1 MTRPRLNGPTVVAY
15 VQLSLVAFFMTG
27 FGATQALLRDEQ
39 DTSKV
44 VGGLH
49 ATIFALTGIMAALV
63 TPRLVARFGRSR
75 VLVMG
80 AYAFSGGL
88 AGYLLPLGPGVTLP
102 SVGIISLGAAT
113 LIICFS
119 AFLMDHQGSAGP
131 SSLTQANAFAAGA
144 SVLAPIAIGLGA
156 AMTLG
161 WRFSLWISLIA
172 LVVLALFAHR
182 RMAVIIDKTQ
192 HDGHDAIAWRDM
204 PRPMWWSVVLVAVFS
219 AIELTT
225 FMWAADLLR
234 ERGGASP
241 ALGAGLIAVI
251 ALGLVVGRL
260 IGSRLAQTRT
270 IDSLLSFAGIIT
282 LIGFAVAWLSPVS
295 LVMTLGFFVV
305 GIGLSLNRPLGFA
318 RAVQASGGWA
328 TEATSLVSI
337 AGGVAFAII
346 PLALG
351 ALAEIVGI
359 HIAFLML
366 PVLLIA
372 ALIIL
377 RFHPEVET
385 RQVAR
390 VTTLAVST
398 SEQSKDLN

>member
-1 MTRPRLNGPTVVAY
+1 MTRPRLDGPTVVAY

-49 ATIFALTGIMAALV
+49 ATVFALTGIIAALV
-63 TPRLVARFGRSR
+63 TPRLVTRFGRSR
-75 VLVMG
+75 VLVLG
-80 AYAFSGGL
+80 ACAFSGGL
-88 AGYLLPLGPGVTLP
+88 AGYLLPLGPAVTLP
-102 SVGIISLGAAT
+102 SVGIISLGTAT

-119 AFLMDHQGSAGP
+119 AFLMDHQGPAGP

-161 WRFSLWISLIA
+161 WRFSLWISLVALIA
-172 LVVLALFAHR
+172 LALFAHR
-182 RMAVIIDKTQ
+182 RMAVIIDRTQ
-192 HDGHDAIAWRDM
+192 HDEQEAIAWRDM

-225 FMWAADLLR
+225 FLWAADLLR

-241 ALGAGLIAVI
+241 ALGAGLVAVI
-251 ALGLVVGRL
+251 ALGLVVGRI
-260 IGSRLAQTRT
+260 IGSKLAQTRT

-282 LIGFAVAWLSPVS
+282 LIGFAVAWLSSVP
-295 LVMTLGFFVV
+295 LIMTLGFFVV
-305 GIGLSLNRPLGFA
+305 GIGMSLNRPLGFA
-318 RAVQASGGWA
+318 RAVQTSGGWA
-328 TEATSLVSI
+328 TQATSLVSI

-359 HIAFLML
+359 HFAFLLL

-372 ALIIL
+372 ALVIL
-377 RFHPEVET
+377 RLHPDIEKGED
-385 RQVAR
+385 RDDFR
-390 VTTLAVST
+390 VRH
-398 SEQSKDLN
+398 

>member
-1 MTRPRLNGPTVVAY
+1 MARPRLDGPTVVAY

-49 ATIFALTGIMAALV
+49 ATVFALTGIIAALV
-63 TPRLVARFGRSR
+63 TPRLVTRFGRSR
-75 VLVMG
+75 VLVIG
-80 AYAFSGGL
+80 ACAFSGGL
-88 AGYLLPLGPGVTLP
+88 AGYLLPFGPAVTLP
-102 SVGIISLGAAT
+102 SVGIISLGTAT

-119 AFLMDHQGSAGP
+119 AFLMDHQGAAGP

-144 SVLAPIAIGLGA
+144 SVLAPLAIGIGA

-161 WRFSLWISLIA
+161 WRFSLWIGLIA
-172 LVVLALFAHR
+172 LIVLALFAHR
-182 RMAVIIDKTQ
+182 RMAVVINATR
-192 HDGHDAIAWRDM
+192 HDDHDPIAWRDM

-225 FMWAADLLR
+225 FLWAADLLR

-241 ALGAGLIAVI
+241 ALGAGLVAVI
-251 ALGLVVGRL
+251 ALGLVIGRL
-260 IGSRLAQTRT
+260 IGSKLAQTRS

-282 LIGFAVAWLSPVS
+282 LVGFAIAWLSPVP

-318 RAVQASGGWA
+318 RAVQTSGGWA
-328 TEATSLVSI
+328 TQATSLVSI

-351 ALAEIVGI
+351 SLAEIVGI
-359 HIAFLML
+359 HIAFLLL
-366 PVLLIA
+366 PALLIT
-372 ALIIL
+372 ALVIL
-377 RFHPEVET
+377 RLHPDIEKGED
-385 RQVAR
+385 RDDLR
-390 VTTLAVST
+390 VRH
-398 SEQSKDLN
+398 